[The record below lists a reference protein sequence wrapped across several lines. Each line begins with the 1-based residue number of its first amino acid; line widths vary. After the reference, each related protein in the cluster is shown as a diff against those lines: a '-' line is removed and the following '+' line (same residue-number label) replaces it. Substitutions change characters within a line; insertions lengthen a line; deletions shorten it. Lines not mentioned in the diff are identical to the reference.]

1 MSELPELR
9 NSQDEF
15 AIHYSPMSRILDLP
29 GGLANSRTIPYY
41 RGPSLTSRTMAD
53 SQASNMPSV
62 PSVHEDDEN
71 EHDQEE
77 HSQGPARKRQRVRLS
92 CLECRRRKLSCS
104 RELPC
109 DRCIK
114 SGTPERCTYESRP
127 GTTAAPAPVGEK
139 PHFATTTSLLP
150 ASFGSETRR
159 SSTNLPPARREVE
172 PSLLRDSARDH
183 ERIRRLELEVAQLR
197 GALSKQTSVDGSTI
211 VASPSTL
218 KDSVKDGQSIPS
230 TTPQNI
236 ESVAEYQNLRG
247 HDFKT
252 KYFGPHNA
260 WSSLQ
265 ELTGIFH
272 FMRETAEE
280 WLKPLNIQKKDRRKR
295 KEDREKK
302 FAEPDVM
309 LESLLPSKE
318 ETDSLVTVY
327 LDQFEQIHRI
337 IHIPTFKAEYET
349 YWDPSKT
356 RNASFTALILSIIAV
371 SCCLDMQQSNKFVGI
386 KSSSIQTAEKWIRAC
401 DEWHGRQSQKHRKLV
416 HYQIACLLYL
426 AKRVNLV
433 KKKRFWTTSG
443 TLIRDGLSVGLH
455 QDPDHVTAKISPYMA
470 EMRRRLWATM
480 VEFDVQASFDQGLPT
495 LLSSVHNDA
504 VAPKNIEDDTFDE
517 NSQDLPASRSPNDY
531 TSSSYQHLS
540 RRSLQ
545 LRVELTKILTGA
557 PLDLGW
563 EQALQYSDLI
573 THEIDQLPAWDMDIE
588 KDSELSRKPILAH
601 TLLHIQLRQ
610 YLIPLHQPFLKRRKF
625 NSKYQVA
632 ELIYYNAARD
642 IVMMHDRLYQKGIRT
657 LSFLREDTMNS
668 VINLCNVTLHQ
679 PKDSVNLI
687 MLNAQETLR
696 LIERCITLKE
706 DRVLRCGNNDPWGYS
721 SMCAAYGLL
730 ETHMGIKTSEAAKA
744 SAAERF
750 ISLHYKLLAFQIPPY
765 PNQSQTD
772 PQTAQDPVSRAKSI
786 TPFPLDA
793 TPGIQL
799 PNTPYTQRDGLPLS
813 MPWILPSSAD
823 PNQVSV
829 PNPDLNFELLGSDL
843 NDLWGDWGTG
853 EFA

>member
-1 MSELPELR
+1 MSGKFDL
-9 NSQDEF
+9 
-15 AIHYSPMSRILDLP
+15 SR
-29 GGLANSRTIPYY
+29 GLATLRAAPYF
-41 RGPSLTSRTMAD
+41 RGFTSGTMAD
-53 SQASNMPSV
+53 SQSTNMPSV
-62 PSVHEDDEN
+62 
-71 EHDQEE
+71 QEE
-77 HSQGPARKRQRVRLS
+77 DEHEHEQDHDHEEHHQGPARKRQRVRLS

-127 GTTAAPAPVGEK
+127 GSATVSAGEK
-139 PHFATTTSLLP
+139 TSFAP
-150 ASFGSETRR
+150 PPPPPVAFGSEIRR
-159 SSTNLPPARREVE
+159 PSVNPSPARREVE
-172 PSLLRDSARDH
+172 PSLLRDANRDH

-197 GALSKQTSVDGSTI
+197 GTLSKQASVDGSTI

-218 KDSVKDGQSIPS
+218 KDSVKDGQSVPS
-230 TTPQNI
+230 NPSFTPQNV
-236 ESVAEYQNLRG
+236 EVPEYQNLRG

-302 FAEPDVM
+302 FAEGDVV
-309 LESLLPSKE
+309 LEALLPSKE
-318 ETDSLVTVY
+318 ETDSLVAVY

-337 IHIPTFKAEYET
+337 IHVPTFKAEYEAF
-349 YWDPSKT
+349 WDPSKT
-356 RNASFTALILSIIAV
+356 KTASFTALLLSMIAV
-371 SCCLDMQQSNKFVGI
+371 SCCLDMQTSSKFVGV
-386 KSSSIQTAEKWIRAC
+386 KSSSIQMAEKWVRAC
-401 DEWHGRQSQKHRKLV
+401 DEWYERQSQKHRKLV
-416 HYQIACLLYL
+416 HYQIACLLFL
-426 AKRVNLV
+426 AKRVNII

-443 TLIRDGLSVGLH
+443 KLIRDGLTVGLH
-455 QDPDHVTAKISPYMA
+455 QDPDHVVAKISPYIA

-504 VAPKNIEDDTFDE
+504 DAPKNIEDDSFDE
-517 NSQDLPASRSPNDY
+517 NSQDLPVSRPPNDY

-540 RRSLQ
+540 RRSLA
-545 LRVELTKILTGA
+545 LRIDLNKMLTG
-557 PLDLGW
+557 PPPDLEW
-563 EQALQYSDLI
+563 EQVLQYSDMI
-573 THEIDQLPAWDMDIE
+573 THEIDQLPAWDLENE
-588 KDSELSRKPILAH
+588 KNSEYSQKPILAH
-601 TLLHIQLRQ
+601 TLLHLQLRQ
-610 YLIPLHQPFLKRRKF
+610 YLIPLHQPYLKLRKF
-625 NSKYQVA
+625 NSKYQTA
-632 ELIYYNAARD
+632 ELIYYTAARD
-642 IVMMHDRLYQKGIRT
+642 IVLMHDRLYQKGIRT
-657 LSFLREDTMNS
+657 LYFLREDTMNS

-679 PKDSVNLI
+679 PKDSMSLI
-687 MLNAQETLR
+687 MTNSQETLR
-696 LIERCITLKE
+696 LIEKCITMKE

-765 PNQSQTD
+765 PNPPSASHSTS
-772 PQTAQDPVSRAKSI
+772 PQTAQDPISRAKSI
-786 TPFPLDA
+786 TPFPMDA
-793 TPGIQL
+793 TPTIAMA
-799 PNTPYTQRDGLPLS
+799 NTPYQQRDGLPLS
-813 MPWILPSSAD
+813 MPWLLPGTDS
-823 PNQVSV
+823 NQIPV
-829 PNPDLNFELLGSDL
+829 PNPDFNFEMLGSDL
-843 NDLWGDWGTG
+843 NDLWGDWGGG

>member
-9 NSQDEF
+9 NSFSSPLCQS
-15 AIHYSPMSRILDLP
+15 YSPMSRNFP
-29 GGLANSRTIPYY
+29 NSGGSADSRTIPYY
-41 RGPSLTSRTMAD
+41 RGFTSVRMAD
-53 SQASNMPSV
+53 TQPSNMP
-62 PSVHEDDEN
+62 PIQEDGKD
-71 EHDQEE
+71 EHDQDE
-77 HSQGPARKRQRVRLS
+77 HNQGPARKRQRVRLS

-127 GTTAAPAPVGEK
+127 GAMAASAGEK
-139 PHFATTTSLLP
+139 PPFVPPPPP
-150 ASFGSETRR
+150 ASFNSEVRR
-159 SSTNLPPARREVE
+159 PSVNTPLPRRDVE
-172 PSLLRDSARDH
+172 PSLHRDAARDH
-183 ERIRRLELEVAQLR
+183 DRIRRLELEVSQLR
-197 GALSKQTSVDGSTI
+197 SALSKQTSVDGSTI

-218 KDSVKDGQSIPS
+218 KDSVKDGQSVLS
-230 TTPQNI
+230 NTPQNV
-236 ESVAEYQNLRG
+236 EAVAEYQNLRG

-272 FMRETAEE
+272 FMRETADE

-309 LESLLPSKE
+309 LESLLPSKD

-337 IHIPTFKAEYET
+337 VHVPTFKAEYET

-356 RNASFTALILSIIAV
+356 RNASFTALVLSMIAV

-401 DEWHGRQSQKHRKLV
+401 DEWHARQSQKHRKLV

-443 TLIRDGLSVGLH
+443 ALIRDGLSVGLH

-480 VEFDVQASFDQGLPT
+480 VEFDIQASFDQGLPT

-504 VAPKNIEDDTFDE
+504 DSPKNVEDDSFDE
-517 NSQDLPASRSPNDY
+517 NSQYLPISRPPNEY

-540 RRSLQ
+540 RRSLP
-545 LRVELTKILTGA
+545 LRVELTEVLTGA
-557 PLDLGW
+557 PLDIEW
-563 EQALQYSDLI
+563 ERALHYSDLI
-573 THEIDQLPAWDMDIE
+573 THEIDQLPAWDMDDE
-588 KDSELSRKPILAH
+588 KDSQCSPKPILAH

-679 PKDSVNLI
+679 QPDSGNLI
-687 MLNAQETLR
+687 MINSQETLR
-696 LIERCITLKE
+696 LIERCITMKE

-765 PNQSQTD
+765 PNQQTD
-772 PQTAQDPVSRAKSI
+772 TQTTQDPVSRAKSI
-786 TPFPLDA
+786 TPFPMDA
-793 TPGIQL
+793 TPSIQL
-799 PNTPYTQRDGLPLS
+799 SNTPYSQRENLPLT
-813 MPWILPSSAD
+813 MPWILPSSTD
-823 PNQVSV
+823 PNQVPT

-853 EFA
+853 DFT